1 MKLFDPRNHV
11 RSAAH
16 RRIHA
21 YYALAYTLVDFTAA
35 VLFIIGSILFFSSST
50 TYVATWLF
58 LIGSLFF
65 AMRPTITLLRE
76 LAYLRLGE
84 YDKAEKA

>member
-1 MKLFDPRNHV
+1 MKIFNPDNHN
-11 RSAAH
+11 RSDAH
-16 RRIHA
+16 KKVYA
-21 YYALAYTLVDFTAA
+21 YYALAYTLVDFSAA
-35 VLFIIGSILFFSSST
+35 VLFIVGSILFFSSST
-50 TYVATWLF
+50 TYAATWLF

-84 YDKAEKA
+84 YDKAAGS